1 MSWKPAVQTAGNG
14 DKWSYNALAFATKE
28 EAEMWA
34 RDLAMRWTAVSDW
47 AAHESEEAVTHTIN
61 EMGEMKSVEY
71 VEVKP

>member
-1 MSWKPAVQTAGNG
+1 MSWKPAVQTAGDG
-14 DKWSYNALAFATKE
+14 DKWSYNSLVFATKE

-34 RDLAMRWTAVSDW
+34 GDLAMRWTAVSDW